1 MREVLCDSVVSRPA
15 AEEFRDT
22 VMTPPN
28 RNGLRATG
36 TVVLLCIA
44 FFAGNALASSDKS
57 TAAVK
62 PIYSPQSFWNT
73 PIARDAPVDPD
84 SGAMLAASVLPFAS
98 TANFSN
104 GDNWGVP
111 VIYATP
117 EAKTYVI
124 TCTRYC
130 ETGRTISFRI
140 PAGARP
146 STGSDH
152 HLAVIDGTREL
163 DLWLAR
169 YDPGTDAWSAGT
181 FALNQVNG
189 VGASC
194 PEGSHCNGAV
204 AAGFALLGGLV
215 RPQEMAAGEVR
226 HALALVV
233 PRTRAGFIACPATH
247 TDGNTRDTRSL
258 PEGARLQLDP
268 AFDVEAQP
276 WPAWEKT
283 LAHALQRYGAYVVDT
298 GGSVS
303 IRGVA
308 DMSKGDWAA
317 ARTPKQA
324 SLADF
329 PWQRMKVLQIR
340 SCN

>member
-1 MREVLCDSVVSRPA
+1 
-15 AEEFRDT
+15 
-22 VMTPPN
+22 MTPPN
-28 RNGLRATG
+28 KNGSRATG

-44 FFAGNALASSDKS
+44 FFAVGHALASGDKG

-62 PIYSPQSFWNT
+62 PFYSPQSFWNT

-84 SGAMLAASVLPFAS
+84 SAAMLAASVLPFAS

-111 VIYATP
+111 GVYATA
-117 EAKTYVI
+117 EAKTYTI

-130 ETGRTISFRI
+130 ESGRTVSFRI

-146 STGSDH
+146 STGTDH
-152 HLAVIDGTREL
+152 HLAVTDGTREL

-169 YDPGTDAWSAGT
+169 YDPGSDSWSAGA

-189 VGASC
+189 LGASC
-194 PEGSHCNGAV
+194 REGSHCNGAV

-215 RPQEMAAGEVR
+215 RPEEVAGGEVR
-226 HALALVV
+226 HALALVL

-247 TDGNTRDTRSL
+247 TDGNTRDTQSV
-258 PEGARLQLDP
+258 PEGARVQLDP
-268 AFDVEAQP
+268 ALDVEAQP
-276 WPAWEKT
+276 WPAWQKT
-283 LAHALQRYGAYVVDT
+283 LARALQRYGAYVVDT

-308 DMSKGDWAA
+308 DMGNGGWAA
-317 ARTPKQA
+317 AKTPKQA
-324 SLADF
+324 TLANF
-329 PWQRMKVLQIR
+329 PWRRIRVLQIR